1 MQFQDEVV
9 IETDAET
16 TWELVS
22 DPEVLVESV
31 PGAKEVTR
39 VSDDEYKGT
48 IERGIAGITVALEG
62 EVAMTELNPPSHL
75 TAEASGEDSNTGSRL
90 DADAEMDMTDEGDST
105 TLAYEIDMEFTGRLA
120 TVGSRL
126 LKRMI
131 RKDINTFFENIKN
144 RAEEAEAQATVED

>member
-9 IETDAET
+9 IETDAQS

-22 DPEVLVESV
+22 DPEVLVGAV
-31 PGAKEVTR
+31 PGAKDVTR
-39 VSDDEYKGT
+39 VSDDEYEGS
-48 IERGIAGITVALEG
+48 IERGVAGISVTLDGRV
-62 EVAMTELNPPSHL
+62 VMTELNPPSHL

-90 DADAEMDMTDEGDST
+90 DADAEMEMTDDGDST
-105 TLAYEIDMEFTGRLA
+105 TIAYEIDMEFTGRLA

-131 RKDINTFFENIKN
+131 RKDIDTYWSNIKEQAEADEPEAT
-144 RAEEAEAQATVED
+144 AEE

>member
-9 IETDAET
+9 IESDAES

-22 DPEVLVESV
+22 DPEVLVGAV

-39 VSDDEYKGT
+39 VSDDEYEGT
-48 IERGIAGITVALEG
+48 IERGIAGISVTLDGRV
-62 EVAMTELNPPSHL
+62 VMTELNAPSHL

-90 DADAEMDMTDEGDST
+90 DADAEMTMTDEGDST
-105 TLAYEIDMEFTGRLA
+105 TIAYDIDIEFTGRLA

-131 RKDINTFFENIKN
+131 RKDINTYWDNIKET
-144 RAEEAEAQATVED
+144 AETDQTEAAAGE